1 MKKHPSENILDYCV
15 FYKDRQLPPLHK
27 TEAVK
32 RALIIDSLTNNEHPL
47 NQLIQQKQ
55 TFVPFINERDNL
67 GRLISSE
74 SYHRKRKS
82 DASSIFN
89 SPKSSHHFL
98 TKNSISNTSSLC
110 ENQLPA
116 TRLKLKNLLGCTPEN
131 TELIQSTL
139 FASQSE
145 FKQSFQFNSKHNQ
158 VSLKMHKKNNS
169 LQNKLPQFIKE
180 SKIPDIK
187 LIQLPTTPQATR
199 FYQSNFVIEMFNLNK
214 IPEYKM
220 QYVILMETMSKFQ
233 IDFLKNLTANERRRT
248 FVKLDKNRRF
258 KLSLLLLISK
268 PHTYVAC
275 IHFVLAKYT
284 IFLDTKQVQ
293 ESTFLIDI
301 NSTKL
306 ETNKTL
312 VLQNF
317 YNYQYVGQIRVL
329 SQDSIL
335 KFNVIFDTG
344 SSQMWLPSVNC
355 QRCNKN
361 QIGIVCEQPTCIQSQ
376 EQASITYH
384 VGALIGVKCLG
395 MFSINEY
402 FDESQFILVD
412 EVIGMEGAIYDGVV
426 GLQQQSNHSFIE
438 WPISFYYNFE
448 NSNRQSS
455 ITFGG
460 YDDSLFNK
468 EIRYVKSDEQWIIY
482 SQSIDI
488 NGILGVN
495 HFVMIDSGSSLLIFP
510 QNILVNL
517 QNVFKNCIWTEII
530 KCSCPTND
538 IYQFPTIKVLL
549 DQQEFSLEPQFYIHT
564 NNHEPICYI
573 LISNIRSHND
583 QLMILGSP
591 FMRKYYTI
599 FDKLNSQIGL
609 VESIQYQ
616 ESNSK
621 NLLKNFFTL
630 IGCTII
636 AIGIIKIVNYIMEYE
651 LKKQNNQKSQ
661 MV

>member
-1 MKKHPSENILDYCV
+1 MKKHSSENQLDYCV
-15 FYKDRQLPPLHK
+15 FYKDKQLPALHK
-27 TEAVK
+27 TDAVK
-32 RALIIDSLTNNEHPL
+32 KALIIDSLNNYEHPL
-47 NQLIQQKQ
+47 NQLIEQKQ
-55 TFVPFINERDNL
+55 TFVPFINERDSL

-98 TKNSISNTSSLC
+98 SKNSISNTSSLY
-110 ENQLPA
+110 ENQLPI
-116 TRLKLKNLLGCTPEN
+116 TRLKLKNLLGGTPEN

-139 FASQSE
+139 LASQSE
-145 FKQSFQFNSKHNQ
+145 FKQSFQFNPKYNQ
-158 VSLKMHKKNNS
+158 ISQRIHRKNNS
-169 LQNKLPQFIKE
+169 LQNKLPQFQRE
-180 SKIPDIK
+180 LKIPQLK
-187 LIQLPTTPQATR
+187 LIKQPTTPQATR
-199 FYQSNFVIEMFNLNK
+199 LFQSNFVIEMFNQNK

-220 QYVILMETMSKFQ
+220 QYVILMESMSKFQ
-233 IDFLKNLTANERRRT
+233 IELLKNMTANERRRT

-258 KLSLLLLISK
+258 KLIQLLIS
-268 PHTYVAC
+268 VAC

-293 ESTFLIDI
+293 ESSFLIDI
-301 NSTKL
+301 NSTQQ
-306 ETNKTL
+306 EQNKTL
-312 VLQNF
+312 ELQNF

-329 SQDSIL
+329 SKDSIL
-335 KFNVIFDTG
+335 HFKVIFDTG
-344 SSQMWLPSVNC
+344 SSQMWLPSIDC

-361 QIGIVCEQPTCIQSQ
+361 QIGIVCEQPTCIPSQ

-395 MFSINEY
+395 MFSINEH

-412 EVIGMEGAIYDGVV
+412 EVTGMEGAIYDGVV

-460 YDDSLFNK
+460 YDENVFNK
-468 EIRYVKSDEQWIIY
+468 EIRYVKSDEQWIIS
-482 SQSIDI
+482 SQQIDM
-488 NGILGVN
+488 NGILGVDIYA
-495 HFVMIDSGSSLLIFP
+495 MIDSGSSLLIFP
-510 QNILVNL
+510 KNILVNL
-517 QNVFKNCIWTEII
+517 QNVFTNCVWTEII

-538 IYQFPTIKVLL
+538 ISEFPTIKILL
-549 DQQEFSLEPQFYIHT
+549 DSQEFSLEPQFYIHT
-564 NNHEPICYI
+564 NNHEPICYV

-599 FDKLNSQIGL
+599 FDKQNSQIGL
-609 VESIQYQ
+609 VESIHFQ

-630 IGCTII
+630 IACTII

-651 LKKQNNQKSQ
+651 LRKYNNQKSL

>member
-1 MKKHPSENILDYCV
+1 MKKHPSQNLLDYCV
-15 FYKDRQLPPLHK
+15 FYKDKQLPALHQ

-32 RALIIDSLTNNEHPL
+32 RALIMDSLTNNNHPL
-47 NQLIQQKQ
+47 NQLIEKKQ
-55 TFVPFINERDNL
+55 TFVPFINERDSM

-98 TKNSISNTSSLC
+98 SKNSISNTSSLY

-116 TRLKLKNLLGCTPEN
+116 TRLKLKNLLGGTPEN

-139 FASQSE
+139 LASQSE

-158 VSLKMHKKNNS
+158 VSLKMHRKNNS
-169 LQNKLPQFIKE
+169 LQNKLPIFTKE
-180 SKIPDIK
+180 QKIPELK
-187 LIQLPTTPQATR
+187 LIKQPTTPQATR
-199 FYQSNFVIEMFNLNK
+199 FYQSNFVIEMFNQNK

-220 QYVILMETMSKFQ
+220 QYVILMERMSKFQ
-233 IDFLKNLTANERRRT
+233 IEFLKNLTANERRRT
-248 FVKLDKNRRF
+248 FVKLDNNRRF
-258 KLSLLLLISK
+258 KLIQLLFI
-268 PHTYVAC
+268 VAC

-293 ESTFLIDI
+293 ESSFLIDI
-301 NSTKL
+301 NSTQQ

-312 VLQNF
+312 ELQNF

-329 SQDSIL
+329 SKDSIL
-335 KFNVIFDTG
+335 NFNVIFDTG

-361 QIGIVCEQPTCIQSQ
+361 KIGIVCDQPTCIPSK
-376 EQASITYH
+376 EQAQITYH
-384 VGALIGVKCLG
+384 IGALVGFKCLG
-395 MFSINEY
+395 MFSINEH

-412 EVIGMEGAIYDGVV
+412 EVTGMEGAIYDGVV

-438 WPISFYYNFE
+438 WPISLYYNFE

-460 YDDSLFNK
+460 YDESLFNK
-468 EIRYVKSDEQWIIY
+468 EIRFVKSDEQWIIT
-482 SQSIDI
+482 SQQIDI
-488 NGILGVN
+488 NGILGVDYYA
-495 HFVMIDSGSSLLIFP
+495 MIDSGSSLLIFP
-510 QNILVNL
+510 KNILINL
-517 QNVFKNCIWTEII
+517 QNVFKNCVWTEII

-538 IYQFPTIKVLL
+538 ILQYPTIKILL
-549 DQQEFSLEPQFYIHT
+549 DNQEFSLEPQFYIHT

-599 FDKLNSQIGL
+599 FDKQNSQIGL
-609 VESIQYQ
+609 VESLQFQ
-616 ESNSK
+616 DSNSK

-651 LKKQNNQKSQ
+651 LRKYNNQKSL